1 MIDIFIQKRKDALQE
16 ALKYAYEIYFEESE
30 DEIELP
36 DEICYMALGKITVKD
51 ESVVVQ
57 YTVTKGAYDYDD
69 ISVETALG
77 KDIMPRMMQDL
88 EKELASI
95 YDEYDAWADE
105 ELGR

>member
-1 MIDIFIQKRKDALQE
+1 MKKTFE
-16 ALKYAYEIYFEESE
+16 EVLKTAYEIYYEESE

-36 DEICYMALGKITVKD
+36 DEIFYTALGKITVKD

-88 EKELASI
+88 EKKLASI
-95 YDEYDAWADE
+95 YAEYDAWADE

>member
-1 MIDIFIQKRKDALQE
+1 MKKTFE
-16 ALKYAYEIYFEESE
+16 EVLKTAYEIYYEESE

-36 DEICYMALGKITVKD
+36 DDIFSTALGKITVKD

-57 YTVTKGAYDYDD
+57 YTVTKGTYDYDD

-88 EKELASI
+88 EKKLASI
-95 YDEYDAWADE
+95 YAEYDAWADE

>member
-1 MIDIFIQKRKDALQE
+1 MKKTFE
-16 ALKYAYEIYFEESE
+16 EVLKTAYEIYYEESE

-36 DEICYMALGKITVKD
+36 DDIFYTALGKITVKD

-88 EKELASI
+88 EKKLASI
-95 YDEYDAWADE
+95 YAEYDAWADE